1 MARANPSHFGRREV
15 QPKPQEHWRRKDI
28 SFAERTVG
36 AVPSVPVVVPGC
48 RDGYMDKIDVEL
60 LKKIE
65 NCSGAQVSEVL
76 ALVRGLR
83 SETQLR
89 LRLNALEIQGY
100 VIQDRK
106 SEAGKVFVAITPNG
120 RDILTEA
127 DSSQD
132 QEVQP
137 E

>member
-1 MARANPSHFGRREV
+1 
-15 QPKPQEHWRRKDI
+15 
-28 SFAERTVG
+28 
-36 AVPSVPVVVPGC
+36 
-48 RDGYMDKIDVEL
+48 MDKIDVEL

-89 LRLNALEIQGY
+89 LRLNALEIRGY

>member
-28 SFAERTVG
+28 SFAERPVG

-48 RDGYMDKIDVEL
+48 RDGCMDKIDVEL
-60 LKKIE
+60 LKNVK
-65 NCSGAQVSEVL
+65 NSSGARVSEVL

-89 LRLNALEIQGY
+89 SRLNVLEIQGY
-100 VIQDRK
+100 VILDRK
-106 SEAGKVFVAITPNG
+106 SEAGKVFVAITPPG
-120 RDILTEA
+120 REILGAE
-127 DSSQD
+127 SLGR
-132 QEVQP
+132 
-137 E
+137 